1 MRRFRARLRSAH
13 RSQWP
18 APPSGA
24 LRRRDV
30 TDFKERAQMPTRWIQ
45 AVLIALALSPSAA
58 GCAST
63 PPECAA
69 GGDGCRCESGGVCDD
84 GLVCTDGTCERPREV
99 SLTVDDP
106 AARACE
112 ALLRDGD
119 AEVASVR
126 FEGASGAHVRE
137 EPLTSVSFAAA
148 GDVAIAGGAVRVEV
162 VGDGTFTV
170 ESARCFDGAG
180 QEIAG
185 ATVRVGG

>member
-1 MRRFRARLRSAH
+1 MS
-13 RSQWP
+13 
-18 APPSGA
+18 
-24 LRRRDV
+24 
-30 TDFKERAQMPTRWIQ
+30 TRWIQ
-45 AVLIALALSPSAA
+45 ATLIAVALSAA

-63 PPECAA
+63 PSECPT
-69 GGDGCRCESGGVCDD
+69 GSDGCRCESGDVCED
-84 GLVCTDGTCERPREV
+84 GFVCMDGTCERPRELT
-99 SLTVDDP
+99 LTVDDP

-126 FEGASGAHVRE
+126 FGGGASGAHVRE

-148 GDVAIAGGAVRVEV
+148 GDTAIASGAVRVEV

-170 ESARCFDGAG
+170 ERARCFDGAG
-180 QEIAG
+180 QEITG